1 MWILLAA
8 ALLVLQ
14 FNKKISLGLLLATV
28 VWGAFEGVLD
38 WRALVSLTAIALLA
52 LAYLKADN
60 RKSVRYVLEFLLV
73 AAAVGM
79 TIHAVPGFH
88 NPKVLDSVIAGPQSA
103 PFSMYY
109 NFDKAL
115 VPFILLVVMK
125 SLFVSEP
132 KYQPARPGWFLLVAL
147 IPGLLLLA
155 VALGGLK
162 IEPHFPQWLLPFLFA
177 NIFFV
182 SLAEEVLF
190 RGYLQQRLSGFM
202 PPVAALIISAAIF
215 GGLHFAG
222 GPLLII
228 FATLAGLIYGLAWM
242 WSGRLW
248 VAVAFHVGLNIT
260 HLLLFTYPV
269 LRHTVH

>member
-28 VWGAFEGVLD
+28 VWGAFDDVLD

-202 PPVAALIISAAIF
+202 SPVAALIISAAIF

-228 FATLAGLIYGLAWM
+228 FAALAGLIYGLAWM

>member
-28 VWGAFEGVLD
+28 VWGAFDGVLD
-38 WRALVSLTAIALLA
+38 WRALASLAVITVLA
-52 LAYLKADN
+52 VAYLKAVN
-60 RKSVRYVLEFLLV
+60 RKPLRYALEFLLV
-73 AAAVGM
+73 VASVAL
-79 TIHAVPGFH
+79 TLHAVPGFH

-115 VPFILLVVMK
+115 VPFILLVGMK

-132 KYQPARPGWFLLVAL
+132 KYQPAKSWWILLVAL

-162 IEPHFPQWLLPFLFA
+162 IEPHAPQWLLPFLFA

-182 SLAEEVLF
+182 SLAEEALF

-202 PPVAALIISAAIF
+202 HPVMALILSAAIF
-215 GGLHFAG
+215 GGLHFSG

-228 FATLAGLIYGLAWM
+228 FAALAGLIYGLAWM

-269 LRHTVH
+269 LRHVMP

>member
-28 VWGAFEGVLD
+28 IWGAVDGVLD
-38 WRALVSLTAIALLA
+38 GQGLASLAIITVLA
-52 LAYLKADN
+52 VAYLKAVN
-60 RKSVRYVLEFLLV
+60 RKPVRCALELLLV
-73 AAAVGM
+73 AAALALTVHV
-79 TIHAVPGFH
+79 IPGFH
-88 NPKVLDSVIAGPQSA
+88 NPKVLDSVSAGPQSA

-125 SLFVSEP
+125 SLFVSAP
-132 KYQPARPGWFLLVAL
+132 KHQPAKPGWMLLVAL

-182 SLAEEVLF
+182 SLAEEALF

-202 PPVAALIISAAIF
+202 HPVIALIISAAIF

-228 FATLAGLIYGLAWM
+228 FAALAGLIYGLAWM

-248 VAVAFHVGLNIT
+248 VAVAFHVGLNII

-269 LRHTVH
+269 LQHTPH

>member
-28 VWGAFEGVLD
+28 LWGAVDGVLD
-38 WRALVSLTAIALLA
+38 WRALASLAVIAVLA
-52 LAYLKADN
+52 VAYLKAAN
-60 RKSVRYVLEFLLV
+60 GKPVRYVLEFLLV
-73 AAAVGM
+73 AASVAL
-79 TIHAVPGFH
+79 TIHVIPGFH
-88 NPKVLDSVIAGPQSA
+88 NPKVLDSVSAGPQSA

-132 KYQPARPGWFLLVAL
+132 KSRPAKFGWILLVAL

-162 IEPHFPQWLLPFLFA
+162 IEPHSPQWLVQFLFA

-182 SLAEEVLF
+182 SLAEEALF

-202 PPVAALIISAAIF
+202 PPVMALIISAVIF

-228 FATLAGLIYGLAWM
+228 FAALAGLIYGLAWM

-248 VAVAFHVGLNIT
+248 VAVAFHVGLNMA

-269 LRHTVH
+269 LQHTVH